1 MVDAVNTIRGATAIA
16 LANRHFADRIARAI
30 RGVERVHYD
39 KPQCRNVALGHA
51 ILGPQKIFAI
61 LHDQRGAKLFVRRQR
76 RHPRNAT
83 RAKARIFAKKCP
95 ARKKGAF
102 AVR

>member
-1 MVDAVNTIRGATAIA
+1 MVDAVNTIRGVTAIA
-16 LANRHFADRIARAI
+16 LANRHLADRIARAI

-51 ILGPQKIFAI
+51 ILGLQKIFAI
-61 LHDQRGAKLFVRRQR
+61 LHDQRATKLFVRRQR

-95 ARKKGAF
+95 ARKRGAF